1 MKKLNVEK
9 LVNKKGIEAII
20 SNDTISKSEKM
31 KNLFDG
37 GYDIKTISTLMN
49 VRYNFVYNVISN
61 YVNMNGIELE
71 TVSKDNKKEKI
82 IELYLDNKSNKDI
95 AITLKTNYNYVFN
108 VIKNYKLS
116 LNNDE
121 NGIAK

>member
-9 LVNKKGIEAII
+9 LVNKKGIESIV
-20 SNDTISKSEKM
+20 SSDISKSAKM
-31 KNLFDG
+31 KLLFDG
-37 GYDIKTISTLMN
+37 GLEIKEIASIML

-61 YVNMNGIELE
+61 YVNMNEIELE
-71 TVSKDNKKEKI
+71 TVLKDNKKEKI

-95 AITLKTNYNYVFN
+95 AISLKTNYNYVFN

-116 LNNDE
+116 LDSNE

>member
-9 LVNKKGIEAII
+9 LVNKKGIESIV
-20 SNDTISKSEKM
+20 SSDISKSAKM
-31 KNLFDG
+31 KLLFDG
-37 GYDIKTISTLMN
+37 GIEIKEIASIML

-61 YVNMNGIELE
+61 YVNMNEIELE
-71 TVSKDNKKEKI
+71 VVSKDSKKEKI

-95 AITLKTNYNYVFN
+95 AISLKTNYNYVFN

-116 LNNDE
+116 QDSENN
-121 NGIAK
+121 NIAK